1 MLAKCRSIVIEWFV
15 EFQQG
20 KPKAPSLSQLSFEKR
35 QVQKR
40 TEHTQHLAT
49 LTTTSQIIAFG
60 CNILKEDDSILQAFL
75 GSIFSQLCE
84 FASEEVESALRQDR
98 ANLQFAALA
107 PFQRIPS
114 TWTLDSPQSGCQM
127 FQFLHK
133 QALRVVQLGARQVR
147 QMLRSVS

>member
-20 KPKAPSLSQLSFEKR
+20 KPKTPSLSQLSFEKR

-60 CNILKEDDSILQAFL
+60 CNILKEDDSILQALL
-75 GSIFSQLCE
+75 GAIFSQLCE
-84 FASEEVESALRQDR
+84 FASEEVRSALDQER
-98 ANLQFAALA
+98 ARSFAALA
-107 PFQRIPS
+107 PSLEDPID
-114 TWTLDSPQSGCQM
+114 LDP
-127 FQFLHK
+127 
-133 QALRVVQLGARQVR
+133 
-147 QMLRSVS
+147 